1 MAPVLVDEPEGVEDL
16 HRLVG
21 VERRHDL
28 GDRVEVPVEELA
40 EAAVVVDGPRPGAPG
55 DEELEARDT
64 ERVLHVDRDE
74 ADSERVVGGWMQ
86 RMIQRP
92 RLGLPRPVLVG
103 NAPDLADPF
112 RVEMGRNRKH
122 EA

>member
-1 MAPVLVDEPEGVEDL
+1 
-16 HRLVG
+16 G

-28 GDRVEVPVEELA
+28 GDRIDVPVEELT
-40 EAAVVVDGPRPGAPG
+40 EAPAVVDGSRPGAPG

-74 ADSERVVGGWMQ
+74 ADSERVIGGWTQ
-86 RMIQRP
+86 RMLMRP

-103 NAPDLADPF
+103 NAPDLADRF

-122 EA
+122 QA